1 MLYVPEND
9 SSGDLPISC
18 TNISQTAEQ
27 LLLVVVV
34 VVVVVVAV
42 SYIVWL
48 A

>member
-9 SSGDLPISC
+9 SSGDLSISG

-27 LLLVVVV
+27 LL
-34 VVVVVVAV
+34 VVVVVAV